1 MMSDT
6 AITLAVDD
14 EAGIRYFIQ
23 EALQPLGYN
32 VVTASDGSEA
42 LQQLRDT
49 HFDLVLLDL
58 KLGGRV
64 NGMRVLEAI
73 RWRWPNTAVV
83 ILTAHGTMQSALE
96 AIREGVDG
104 YLLKPV
110 EAQELRQAVQDA
122 ISRRSLLNSRQSHPQ
137 VSLKRG
143 PFSVDLERRVVER
156 DGQALDLTPQEFKL
170 LVYFLEN
177 AGSVIAPGELA
188 EVVRHDKPDNLKEA
202 RQIIRWHVHRLRQK
216 VEPIPEQPRYI
227 LNVRGVG
234 YTLEV

>member
-1 MMSDT
+1 MSDT

-110 EAQELRQAVQDA
+110 EAQELRQAVQEA
-122 ISRRSLLNSRQSHPQ
+122 IARRNLYNSRQSHPQ

-156 DGQALDLTPQEFKL
+156 DGEPLDLTPQEFKL

-177 AGSVIAPGELA
+177 AGSVIPPGELA

>member
-1 MMSDT
+1 MPD
-6 AITLAVDD
+6 AALTLAVDD
-14 EAGIRYFIQ
+14 EAGIRYFIEQ
-23 EALQPLGYN
+23 TLEPLGYT

-110 EAQELRQAVQDA
+110 EPQELRQAAQDA
-122 ISRRSLLNSRQSHPQ
+122 LSRRASLNNRQSHAQ
-137 VSLKRG
+137 ATLKRG
-143 PFSVDLERRVVER
+143 PFTVDLERRIVER
-156 DGQALDLTPQEFKL
+156 DGQPLDLTPQEFKL
-170 LVYFLEN
+170 LAYFLEN
-177 AGSVIAPGELA
+177 AGSVISPAELA
-188 EVVRHDKPDNLKEA
+188 EVVRHDKPENLKEA

-216 VEPIPEQPRYI
+216 VEPIPSQPRYI